1 MARRFQ
7 AQASTIHRELQG
19 TLKKMRATGLR
30 VSQNIDEKGS
40 DASVQ
45 FDRLGRRYV
54 VRCAKYQHP
63 DDNLR
68 AAQLAIRYL
77 YDAMEELGVVSSDQ
91 AVSGAT
97 PKGKEPDAFSQ
108 FFLGFEATPDD
119 SVLLLG
125 DGSHSWWEMLGLER
139 TATKADIQNAYR
151 SLARQYHPDA
161 GGDPEMFKRLR
172 VAYDAAIRERG

>member
-7 AQASTIHRELQG
+7 AQASTIHRELQV

-77 YDAMEELGVVSSDQ
+77 YDAMEALGVVSSDS
-91 AVSGAT
+91 AVGSA

-125 DGSHSWWEMLGLER
+125 DGKQSWWEMLGIEFI
-139 TATKADIQNAYR
+139 ATKADIQNAYR

-172 VAYDAAIRERG
+172 GAYDMAIREKG